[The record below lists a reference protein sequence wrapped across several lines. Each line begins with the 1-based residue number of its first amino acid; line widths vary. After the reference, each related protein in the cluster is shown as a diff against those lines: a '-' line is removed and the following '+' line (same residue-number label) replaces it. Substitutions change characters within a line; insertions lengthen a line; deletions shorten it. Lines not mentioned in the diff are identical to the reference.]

1 MKHIVLTLALAG
13 LPFAAQAQGFDAL
26 TRPGVV
32 GLMRHALAPGTGDPA
47 SFDLTD
53 CSTQRQL
60 SDRGREQA
68 RRTGAA
74 LRDAGVVF
82 DAVWTSQWCR
92 AHETATLLDVGTVTE
107 VPALNSHFAGQ
118 GDRDAQTA
126 EIQAKLAALPEGTR
140 VLLVSHQVNIS
151 ALTGSPTS
159 SGEFI
164 AAMRDANGKLTPLQ
178 SYLIAP

>member
-1 MKHIVLTLALAG
+1 MKHLILTLG
-13 LPFAAQAQGFDAL
+13 LVLIPFTVQAQDYDTL

-32 GLMRHALAPGTGDPA
+32 GLMRHALAPGTGDPV
-47 SFDLTD
+47 SFDLSD

-60 SDRGREQA
+60 GDRGRDQA

-74 LRDAGVVF
+74 LRQAGVTF
-82 DAVWTSQWCR
+82 DEVWTSQWCR
-92 AHETATLLDVGTVTE
+92 ARDTATLLDVGPVTE

-118 GDRDAQTA
+118 GDRIAQTG
-126 EIQAKLAALPEGTR
+126 EMQAKLAALPAGTR

-159 SGEFI
+159 SGEII
-164 AAMRDANGKLTPLQ
+164 AATRDADGKLTPVD